1 LPIGL
6 SVRQARNLEP
16 FRSFWNL
23 PENLQDEDQDMSI
36 FDTIRNTIA
45 SFAQTAG
52 GAVGAG
58 VAQGGVAAVAAQPQP
73 LQNVDVEAVL
83 TERQRAKGGPQLN
96 WRTSIADLMRL
107 LDLDP
112 SLENRKALATE
123 LGYTG
128 ARDGSAEM
136 NMWLHRKVMEG
147 LAANGGRVPA
157 AMAD

>member
-1 LPIGL
+1 
-6 SVRQARNLEP
+6 
-16 FRSFWNL
+16 
-23 PENLQDEDQDMSI
+23 MSI

-45 SFAQTAG
+45 SFAGTAG
-52 GAVGAG
+52 GAAAVGA
-58 VAQGGVAAVAAQPQP
+58 AQGGVAAVAPPPQQP

-112 SLENRKALATE
+112 GLENRKALATE
-123 LGYTG
+123 LGYGG

-136 NMWLHRKVMEG
+136 NIWLHRKVMEG